1 MRHVLYGILRS
12 EADAAGR
19 VSALESSPPLRLVSH
34 GDLGAAVSLMPE
46 ASAAPPDPKVH
57 AQIVQALHAVCAV
70 LPMRHGISFDTE
82 SEVRQILC
90 ERGGLFRRALDDLQ
104 GCGEMGVRVICRAL
118 TASPLRASAEPA
130 ALSPARAYLAARQS
144 QYTAR
149 DAARNE
155 VSQLAE
161 RMEGAFQG
169 LFARCKTEAFCL
181 RDHQVL
187 SLHFLVRRDE
197 TERFRDAFRR
207 LEQRAPEK
215 LLLTGPWPPYNFAS
229 CENLIPSRG
238 YGK

>member
-1 MRHVLYGILRS
+1 
-12 EADAAGR
+12 
-19 VSALESSPPLRLVSH
+19 
-34 GDLGAAVSLMPE
+34 
-46 ASAAPPDPKVH
+46 
-57 AQIVQALHAVCAV
+57 
-70 LPMRHGISFDTE
+70 
-82 SEVRQILC
+82 
-90 ERGGLFRRALDDLQ
+90 
-104 GCGEMGVRVICRAL
+104 MGVRVICRAL